1 MGDAAMQIEVP
12 RHVPP
17 DEQAGSYL
25 GAADFA
31 ARGQGDGTSAAEDA
45 AALGMTDDELALI
58 DLRYRH
64 FLAQAELDQL
74 MEEL

>member
-1 MGDAAMQIEVP
+1 MQIEVP
-12 RHVPP
+12 RHVRP
-17 DEQAGSYL
+17 DEQAAGYL
-25 GAADFA
+25 DSADFM
-31 ARGQGDGTSAAEDA
+31 ARGQGDRTSAAEDA
-45 AALGMTDDELALI
+45 SALGMTDDELALI